1 MASQMDIITT
11 SLEALIQR
19 ATSVNNQGPDT
30 AAIDA
35 FCGLINR
42 EPECAQM
49 AAKFITAKVHSLQE
63 WEALQALLVLETCMK
78 RCGSVFHSEVGKF
91 RFLNELIKLVSPKY
105 LGAHTPES
113 VRRRVLELMYTWT
126 IQYPRESKIKE
137 AYEMLKKQG
146 VVKEEPQMMKEVNT
160 PRQQASIL
168 QDEEKSQLL
177 QKLLQ
182 SKNPQDLQAAN
193 RLIKSMVKEEER
205 RVEEKWRHTVE
216 LATVVNNCRLLNE
229 MLDSYQEGVTN
240 DQELELIKELHSTC
254 HSLRPVLF
262 KLANSNAEADFCHDV
277 LTANDELGE
286 VFTRYNQLIE
296 GGNIPNSR
304 NINSSSTQQKLKENT
319 SLLDLT
325 PSPSKE
331 NNAES
336 VPGHLDELSQ
346 IGLDLSAPP
355 PSDNNKN
362 LGNDHISV
370 LSEVFNDIKLTT
382 SSVNSPK
389 RSVPSYLPLMSDN
402 VMNTPSLM
410 QMASHSHVST
420 SSQPNKEHTKSK
432 GLEELDL
439 LGETLLKESLSAVK
453 ASVSQPK
460 TEPIP
465 VDVLTT
471 SAPSDGDGLI
481 SLLDDD
487 VLISCNTSIKSN
499 DDTCV
504 EDLGSTVGG
513 TSSITT
519 SIPEPAP
526 TLTSNTSQ
534 SSKSSE
540 LLPLGDISITLQD
553 IKPSNVPPFQ
563 ALDERNDVNTVIH
576 LAKDCPRPDV
586 AVFVVTTSSKRQF
599 PISNFLFQPVV
610 PKSCRLRLLSPSSTV
625 LPAHN
630 PFLPPHAI
638 TQIMLIA
645 SPNKDP
651 IRLKFVISYIV
662 DEETITEMGEIE
674 ELLLAE
680 K

>member
-1 MASQMDIITT
+1 MASQLDIITT

-19 ATSVNNQGPDT
+19 ATSVSNQGPDT

-42 EPECAQM
+42 EPECAQT

-78 RCGSVFHSEVGKF
+78 RCGSVFHAEVGKF

-105 LGAHTPES
+105 LGAHTPEP

-146 VVKEEPQMMKEVNT
+146 VVKEEPPVIKEVNT
-160 PRQQASIL
+160 SRQQPSIL

-205 RVEEKWRHTVE
+205 RVEEKWRLTVE

-262 KLANSNAEADFCHDV
+262 KLANSNTEADFCHDV

-286 VFTRYNQLIE
+286 VFTRYNQLID
-296 GGNIPNSR
+296 GGSQSISR
-304 NINSSSTQQKLKENT
+304 NANSLSQPKPKEIT

-331 NNAES
+331 SIIES
-336 VPGHLDELSQ
+336 TPGHLDQLSQ
-346 IGLDLSAPP
+346 IGLDLSAPVQANDHNTFT
-355 PSDNNKN
+355 SDN
-362 LGNDHISV
+362 LSV
-370 LSEVFNDIKLTT
+370 LTDVFSDIKIT
-382 SSVNSPK
+382 SSNVNSPK
-389 RSVPSYLPLMSDN
+389 PHVPNYLPLLGDN
-402 VMNTPSLM
+402 NIAGTL
-410 QMASHSHVST
+410 QTLQT
-420 SSQPNKEHTKSK
+420 SSKAHGPFNQQNKEPIKSK
-432 GLEELDL
+432 GLEELDI
-439 LGETLLKESLSAVK
+439 LGKTLLKESLSSSKPNALIK
-453 ASVSQPK
+453 PEELPPPK
-460 TEPIP
+460 PSSSSTSS
-465 VDVLTT
+465 DVE
-471 SAPSDGDGLI
+471 GLL
-481 SLLDDD
+481 SLIDDD
-487 VLISCNTSIKSN
+487 VLLTCNTQ
-499 DDTCV
+499 V
-504 EDLGSTVGG
+504 
-513 TSSITT
+513 TSDVT
-519 SIPEPAP
+519 SHHEP
-526 TLTSNTSQ
+526 SNTSE
-534 SSKSSE
+534 SSPAPSLPETSVPVTNSQPSRFPD
-540 LLPLGDISITLQD
+540 LLPLGDITVTLQD
-553 IKPSNVPPFQ
+553 VKPSTVPPFQ
-563 ALDERNDVNTVIH
+563 ALNERNGVSTAIH

-586 AVFVVTTSSKRQF
+586 AVFVLTTSSKNQF

-610 PKSCRLRLLSPSSTV
+610 PKSCRLRLLAPSSTT

-630 PFLPPHAI
+630 PFLPPSAI

-651 IRLKFVISYIV
+651 IKLKYVVSYTM
-662 DEETITEMGEIE
+662 DDETITEMGEIE